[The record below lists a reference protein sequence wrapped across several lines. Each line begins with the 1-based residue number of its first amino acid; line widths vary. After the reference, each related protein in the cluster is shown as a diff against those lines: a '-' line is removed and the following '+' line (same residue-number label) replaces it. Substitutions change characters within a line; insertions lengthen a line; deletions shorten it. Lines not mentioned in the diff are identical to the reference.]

1 MMVVRDP
8 IIAEG
13 AGLAAR
19 GPDQLLIGM
28 PRAARAEEEA
38 PVTAD
43 EYRGLAALGFG
54 DPTQFAAPGQRI
66 PMAAFLY
73 WENTRASAGQVID
86 GRATLW
92 FERDGK
98 TMLRVEP
105 ADGSAPLDLPVDGVP
120 VVATRCPHQRHPGWS
135 SREAPLADCLPEPV
149 RYAVDQ
155 ARSARVPVT
164 AAPLL
169 LDGAYAGYS
178 LEFGGHSR
186 IDVTGAAA
194 FVFPTILVAPPLD
207 GPGIRARVAAQL
219 ELDEPPDVVTDF
231 DCRYL
236 ASASAADR
244 YRRLRAARAA

>member
-1 MMVVRDP
+1 MIRDP

-19 GPDQLLIGM
+19 SPDQLLVGM
-28 PRAARAEEEA
+28 PRAARPEDPT
-38 PVTAD
+38 PVTSD

-54 DPTQFAAPGQRI
+54 DPYQFAAPGQRL
-66 PMAAFLY
+66 PMAAFLT
-73 WENTRASAGQVID
+73 WENTRASAGEVID

-92 FERDGK
+92 FERDGRI
-98 TMLRVEP
+98 MLRVDP
-105 ADGSAPLDLPVDGVP
+105 SAGGPPLDLPVDGVP
-120 VVATRCPHQRHPGWS
+120 VVATRCPHQRHPGWT
-135 SREAPLADCLPEPV
+135 SREGPLAERLPEAV

-164 AAPLL
+164 AEPIF
-169 LDGAYAGYS
+169 LDRSYSGYS
-178 LEFGGHSR
+178 LDFGGHSR

-194 FVFPTILVAPPLD
+194 FVFPVILLAPPHEASA
-207 GPGIRARVAAQL
+207 IRRRVAEQL
-219 ELDEPPDVVTDF
+219 DLDEPPDVVTDF

-244 YRRLRAARAA
+244 YRRLRARSTGV